1 MGTYE
6 IICYLNLVIKINEL
20 LIYHAQLMI
29 CDNIHIKLH
38 YFLISFKAL
47 LRSTIGK
54 PMKAPLYDEILDI
67 CQNIATASARDND
80 AAREDACKSLQ
91 KLCATNQDTPK
102 DHPLQ
107 WEALA
112 DFTEDGDL
120 AMDIYELA
128 LASAEKLKLPTF
140 TASVY
145 LAMAQR
151 QQEFEETEKAIEFA
165 KQAEIASASI
175 DDDEL
180 KQEIKTFLAT
190 L

>member
-1 MGTYE
+1 
-6 IICYLNLVIKINEL
+6 
-20 LIYHAQLMI
+20 
-29 CDNIHIKLH
+29 
-38 YFLISFKAL
+38 
-47 LRSTIGK
+47 
-54 PMKAPLYDEILDI
+54 MKAPLYDEILTI
-67 CQNIATASARDND
+67 CQQIANASTNGDDDVRV
-80 AAREDACKSLQ
+80 DACKNLQ

-120 AMDIYELA
+120 AIDIYNLA
-128 LASAEKLKLPTF
+128 LAAADKLKLPTF
-140 TASVY
+140 TASIY

-151 QQEFEETEKAIEFA
+151 QQEFEEADKAIEYGKKA
-165 KQAEIASASI
+165 DLASENI
-175 DDDEL
+175 DNEEL